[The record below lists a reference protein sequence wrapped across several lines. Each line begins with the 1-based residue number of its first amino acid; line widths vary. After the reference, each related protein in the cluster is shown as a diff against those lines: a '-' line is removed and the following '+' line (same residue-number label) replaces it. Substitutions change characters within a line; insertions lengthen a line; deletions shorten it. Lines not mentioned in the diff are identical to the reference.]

1 MSEKAEENEDLE
13 DFDHAGEESEN
24 IIEPI
29 IDGRHIT
36 FQTKLLNEFFKCGI
50 CEGYFRNPYTIV
62 ECLHTFCK
70 SCLVQHLEEK
80 NTCPSCDLTIHQ
92 SHPLQYIS
100 HDRTMQDI
108 VYKLVPNLQENEIN
122 REREFYKARNLPCP
136 KDVPQENKETDDMET
151 KLNEAH
157 QESDYHRMDE
167 QVNLCLECSTNS
179 NLKNLKRRFIRCSS
193 QATITQLKKFVA
205 KKVLNGIEK
214 YREVDILCNDELLGK
229 DHTLKFVYVTR
240 WRFKDPP
247 LRLQYRPKLLDL

>member
-1 MSEKAEENEDLE
+1 MKYLKQLKILLKVQQDFTTSKEAKKFRIISQLLPVVRLRVIVKCFSDENGAEN
-13 DFDHAGEESEN
+13 
-24 IIEPI
+24 
-29 IDGRHIT
+29 
-36 FQTKLLNEFFKCGI
+36 QTETLKS
-50 CEGYFRNPYTIV
+50 
-62 ECLHTFCK
+62 
-70 SCLVQHLEEK
+70 SCLVKHLEDQ
-80 NTCPSCDLTIHQ
+80 NTCPDCNLVIHQ

-108 VYKLVPNLQENEIN
+108 VYKLVPNLQENELN
-122 REREFYKARNLPCP
+122 REREFYKSRNMTCP
-136 KDVPQENKETDDMET
+136 KDIPQDTKEADEMES

-167 QVNLCLECSTNS
+167 QVNLCLECSASS

-205 KKVLNGIEK
+205 KKVLNGIDK
-214 YREVDILCNDELLGK
+214 YREIDILCNDELLGK

-247 LRLQYRPKLLDL
+247 LRLQYRPKILDL